1 MKLKKHVVTL
11 IFCGIMLLSGCGN
24 PGSGNSSE
32 PEMIYVKS
40 VSLYDTITDIY
51 ADPDAYL
58 GKKYH
63 MVGTLYPATDDNGS
77 TFYSIY
83 AKSPDGGQGIGLEL
97 DWDDFSGFADNDK
110 VTAEGTLE
118 KQMRTQHGV
127 RGDYIVLKVSLLEKR
142 E

>member
-1 MKLKKHVVTL
+1 MKLNMHALALT
-11 IFCGIMLLSGCGN
+11 ICGMLLLNGCGA
-24 PGSGNSSE
+24 PVSSDSE

-58 GKKYH
+58 GKQYH
-63 MVGTLYPATDDNGS
+63 MVGTLYPSTDDNGS
-77 TFYSIY
+77 KFYSIY
-83 AKSPDGGQGIGLEL
+83 ARSSATGQGIGLEL
-97 DWDDFSGFADNDK
+97 DRDDYSGFADNEK
-110 VTAEGTLE
+110 VTVEGTLE
-118 KQMRTQHGV
+118 KQMRSQHGV

>member
-24 PGSGNSSE
+24 PGSSNSE

-40 VSLYDTITDIY
+40 VSLYDTIADIY

-63 MVGTLYPATDDNGS
+63 MTGTLYPSAEDNGS

-83 AKSPDGGQGIGLEL
+83 AKSSDGGQGIGLEL
-97 DWDDFSGFADNDK
+97 DWADYSGFADNDK
-110 VTAEGTLE
+110 VTVEGTLE
-118 KQMRTQHGV
+118 KQMRSLHGV

>member
-1 MKLKKHVVTL
+1 MKLNMHALALT
-11 IFCGIMLLSGCGN
+11 ICGMLLLNGCSA
-24 PGSGNSSE
+24 PVSSDSE

-58 GKKYH
+58 GKQYH
-63 MVGTLYPATDDNGS
+63 MVGTLYPSTDDNGS
-77 TFYSIY
+77 KFYSIY
-83 AKSPDGGQGIGLEL
+83 ARSSVTGQGIGLEL
-97 DWDDFSGFADNDK
+97 DRDDYSGFADNDK
-110 VTAEGTLE
+110 VTVEGTLE
-118 KQMRTQHGV
+118 KQMRSQHGV